1 MFFVIVNYLFGA
13 LGLILPGG
21 IGFIATALY
30 LATWLRL
37 FVQTSGVLLY
47 TITLRGSRGFF
58 AGNDFTVVHCPLL
71 L

>member
-1 MFFVIVNYLFGA
+1 MLTNNLYTIMFFVIVNYLFGA

-37 FVQTSGVLLY
+37 FVQTSGVLL
-47 TITLRGSRGFF
+47 
-58 AGNDFTVVHCPLL
+58 
-71 L
+71 